1 MHSKSDRDH
10 TIFSQITPV
19 KIRLNPWTEKFS
31 WYDVQIV
38 SIVFDMLLEMNSI
51 EFGRFLDK
59 YSVLRSS
66 CFCLE
71 LQTSCSF
78 NLPDAI
84 SENKVNENV
93 FSYQQYLHSSWNLS

>member
-1 MHSKSDRDH
+1 MIPMHSKSDRNH

-38 SIVFDMLLEMNSI
+38 SIVFDILLEMNSI
-51 EFGRFLDK
+51 ELGSLLDT
-59 YSVLRSS
+59 YSVARSS

-71 LQTSCSF
+71 LQTSFSF

-93 FSYQQYLHSSWNLS
+93 FSCEAHLHSS